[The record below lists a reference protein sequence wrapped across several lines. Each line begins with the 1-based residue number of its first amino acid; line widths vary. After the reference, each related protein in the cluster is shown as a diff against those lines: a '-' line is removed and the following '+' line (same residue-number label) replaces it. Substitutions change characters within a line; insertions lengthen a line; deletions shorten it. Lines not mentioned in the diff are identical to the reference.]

1 MLTRILFAA
10 LALTAVSFP
19 AGAQDQADAR
29 FQLERRGDDIIR
41 LDRRTGTIST
51 CTERNG
57 SLDCRASADERAAL
71 QEEIDRL
78 AAEVDRLKGGTGNA
92 DTSDGK
98 SVTLKLPSEQEINGA
113 LDFLR
118 EWGQR
123 AVDAVRALINGNA

>member
-1 MLTRILFAA
+1 MLSRILVAA
-10 LALTAVSFP
+10 LALSAVSFP
-19 AGAQDQADAR
+19 ALAQDGADAR
-29 FQLERRGDDIIR
+29 FQLERRGDNIIR

-71 QEEIDRL
+71 QDEIDRL
-78 AAEVDRLKGGTGNA
+78 AAEVDRLKGGDGNSA
-92 DTSDGK
+92 NSDGK